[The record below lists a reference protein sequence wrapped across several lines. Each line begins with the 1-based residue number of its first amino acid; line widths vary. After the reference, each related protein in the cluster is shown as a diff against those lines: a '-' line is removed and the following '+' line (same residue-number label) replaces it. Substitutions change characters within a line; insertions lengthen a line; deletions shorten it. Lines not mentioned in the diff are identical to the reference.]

1 MQKYLPLTALRN
13 LYLSKGIKRKFIK
26 ERKTPALNL
35 GQEEGFEEMRV
46 LDELQFARDDGL
58 TIHYMDEIVF
68 SKRALNKRE
77 WSLPNENISVD

>member
-1 MQKYLPLTALRN
+1 MQKHLPITALRE

-46 LDELQFARDDGL
+46 LDELGFAREDGL
-58 TIHYMDEIVF
+58 TIYYLDEIVF

-77 WSLPNENISVD
+77 WSRPNENITVD